1 MKLSDKTIT
10 VFLFIFM
17 IVASFISGFFTARCN
32 NEKNNN
38 NVATITEQL
47 DNSRDMV
54 DADIKST
61 GIAIEGSIDG
71 NRDIQGYADQ
81 IDSLKS
87 EIAKLNGELA
97 SINRQSGFIAAESA
111 GIITESGELNRG
123 IEDSLERARNS
134 IEYCIKL
141 NCQLQKYAAK
151 GEGSSRPDD

>member
-10 VFLFIFM
+10 VFLLISM
-17 IVASFISGFFTARCN
+17 IAASFISGFFTARCN

-61 GIAIEGSIDG
+61 GIAIEGSING
-71 NRDIQGYADQ
+71 NRDIQEYADQ
-81 IDSLKS
+81 IDSLKF

-134 IEYCIKL
+134 IEYCLEINYKL
-141 NCQLQKYAAK
+141 QEYA
-151 GEGSSRPDD
+151 EGGTGADRSNN